1 MITIKFKNKSLKNK
15 STLSIAGYTHLIHD
29 GFTDSLFVLFPLW
42 ANTFGMA
49 YTEIGAL
56 KMVMSSFL
64 SIFQVPSGLLSEKYG
79 ERLILALGTIIAAFG
94 FFFLSFVSGFFG
106 LACCLAIIG
115 LGASTQHPLCSSLVL
130 KEFSTNK
137 RGALGI
143 YNFCGDIGKVIFPF
157 TVAAL
162 SAGYGW
168 YRGTFFL
175 SMIGLIS
182 GILIYAVLR
191 QLEVGGSKGNSNSG
205 KIKKAR
211 DWAITNPIGFFSLS
225 GVSMIDTSV
234 RLSFLTYLP
243 FLLIEKGAEVSGV
256 GFALTLVFGGGA
268 AGKLVCGF
276 IAERYGILKTM
287 ILTEVATGLGL
298 IAVTFLPLNLVMIL
312 LPFLGLALNGTSSVL
327 YGSVGDF
334 VDERSHARA
343 FGLFYT
349 LAIGVGAVSPLLY
362 GLISDRWGLQ
372 VCLNIMAGSLI
383 LLVPLFFPLS
393 SRLVK
398 P

>member
-1 MITIKFKNKSLKNK
+1 MLNLPHLK
-15 STLSIAGYTHLIHD
+15 
-29 GFTDSLFVLFPLW
+29 
-42 ANTFGMA
+42 
-49 YTEIGAL
+49 
-56 KMVMSSFL
+56 
-64 SIFQVPSGLLSEKYG
+64 
-79 ERLILALGTIIAAFG
+79 
-94 FFFLSFVSGFFG
+94 
-106 LACCLAIIG
+106 
-115 LGASTQHPLCSSLVL
+115 
-130 KEFSTNK
+130 
-137 RGALGI
+137 
-143 YNFCGDIGKVIFPF
+143 
-157 TVAAL
+157 
-162 SAGYGW
+162 
-168 YRGTFFL
+168 
-175 SMIGLIS
+175 
-182 GILIYAVLR
+182 
-191 QLEVGGSKGNSNSG
+191 
-205 KIKKAR
+205 
-211 DWAITNPIGFFSLS
+211 
-225 GVSMIDTSV
+225 DTSV
-234 RLSFLTYLP
+234 TSGELLASGNYAYAFHKATDPETRASARIMCGSIKTGLAELSAFKNLSKTSLLTQAYGYWCLTETTRALKILTGMQGKIP
-243 FLLIEKGAEVSGV
+243 QKLANFIEKGAEVSGV